1 MKTVIVTKG
10 KGLSGLVFLKLIIQA
25 KDLILLLIGSEYPR
39 ALEAIW
45 GNGGFGTGKC
55 RQGSN
60 SSG

>member
-1 MKTVIVTKG
+1 MHLREKVHRVSYFKGEYRG
-10 KGLSGLVFLKLIIQA
+10 KG
-25 KDLILLLIGSEYPR
+25 LILLLIELDSPR

>member
-1 MKTVIVTKG
+1 MHLREKGHRVSYFKGEYRG
-10 KGLSGLVFLKLIIQA
+10 KG
-25 KDLILLLIGSEYPR
+25 LILLLIELDSPR